1 MATIYLIL
9 TVNIDFALSIIWD
22 KVFKNRPSKLC
33 GRQPLKNLK
42 GYGKLKQT
50 IPFKVFKGC
59 FSQILL
65 GSFLNTLLHMSGG
78 LLGLQA
84 RLGST
89 SIDQIFLT
97 KKMQFTI

>member
-1 MATIYLIL
+1 M
-9 TVNIDFALSIIWD
+9 VSLS
-22 KVFKNRPSKLC
+22 RL
-33 GRQPLKNLK
+33 
-42 GYGKLKQT
+42 Y
-50 IPFKVFKGC
+50 PFKVFKGC

-84 RLGST
+84 RLSST